1 MNINSIRNKFDFLK
15 VIISNNVDILAIAET
30 KLDNTFPT
38 SQFILEG
45 FHPPFRYD
53 RNRFGGGI
61 LVYVRNGVPAKE
73 LKEYQLPDNIEC
85 GFLEININNKKW
97 LLANIYRP
105 PSQGEGYFFQ
115 EIGKSLD
122 HFSLKFENFILMGDF
137 NTEENDENIS
147 NFMESYSL
155 KNIVKDPTCFKSER
169 PRTIDLILTNRV
181 HNFQNTMTVET
192 GLSDFHCMIATVLKG
207 GFVKRGPKIINY
219 RDYRKFD
226 IHSFREDLQDGILRE
241 SQQPL
246 TSYDTL
252 DAIVLSVL
260 NKHAPMKKKS
270 VRANDGPF
278 MTKALRKAIMKRSC
292 LRNRFNK
299 NRTDDNKK
307 AFKKQRNL
315 CVKLLREAKR
325 DYYANIDLKS
335 LNDNRKFWK
344 TVKPLFS
351 DKIKTSSSVTL
362 LENGELISDDKA
374 VAEIFNEYFANITSS
389 LGIEET
395 GSNLVSTDDI
405 DDPVE
410 LAVVKYSLHP
420 SIKRIAENFRPTEMF
435 VFRPSSTEEIEVKI
449 KRLNPK
455 KGSSKGSIPARVL
468 KENSD
473 LLVPHVISTYNT
485 CISEVYFPDELK
497 AGDISSLYK
506 KDDAFYKKNYRPIT
520 VLSSVSK
527 VFERLMYEQIM
538 LFAECFLSPLLCGF
552 RKGYNT
558 QHALLKFLPETC
570 KATMD
575 NEGFAGA
582 VLMDLKPSIV

>member
-207 GFVKRGPKIINY
+207 GFVKRVLRSSITRTTANLIFIASEKI
-219 RDYRKFD
+219 
-226 IHSFREDLQDGILRE
+226 
-241 SQQPL
+241 
-246 TSYDTL
+246 
-252 DAIVLSVL
+252 
-260 NKHAPMKKKS
+260 
-270 VRANDGPF
+270 
-278 MTKALRKAIMKRSC
+278 
-292 LRNRFNK
+292 
-299 NRTDDNKK
+299 
-307 AFKKQRNL
+307 
-315 CVKLLREAKR
+315 
-325 DYYANIDLKS
+325 
-335 LNDNRKFWK
+335 
-344 TVKPLFS
+344 
-351 DKIKTSSSVTL
+351 
-362 LENGELISDDKA
+362 
-374 VAEIFNEYFANITSS
+374 
-389 LGIEET
+389 
-395 GSNLVSTDDI
+395 
-405 DDPVE
+405 
-410 LAVVKYSLHP
+410 
-420 SIKRIAENFRPTEMF
+420 
-435 VFRPSSTEEIEVKI
+435 
-449 KRLNPK
+449 
-455 KGSSKGSIPARVL
+455 SKM
-468 KENSD
+468 E
-473 LLVPHVISTYNT
+473 
-485 CISEVYFPDELK
+485 F
-497 AGDISSLYK
+497 
-506 KDDAFYKKNYRPIT
+506 
-520 VLSSVSK
+520 
-527 VFERLMYEQIM
+527 
-538 LFAECFLSPLLCGF
+538 
-552 RKGYNT
+552 
-558 QHALLKFLPETC
+558 
-570 KATMD
+570 
-575 NEGFAGA
+575 
-582 VLMDLKPSIV
+582 